1 MLQRATEIRCHL
13 YKMRQCKDLGTLVL
27 LNYKIYKSSIFM
39 YIYNISKRK
48 HATADAVSSYYMF
61 ANYKKIKLITELFQ
75 ELQ

>member
-1 MLQRATEIRCHL
+1 
-13 YKMRQCKDLGTLVL
+13 
-27 LNYKIYKSSIFM
+27 M

-48 HATADAVSSYYMF
+48 HATADAVSPYYMF